1 MCLLV
6 RLSICANLKL
16 IIENT
21 DFAVFHLL
29 GVFWAFFRV
38 APLKRLIYQPLDF
51 VIINLMVIKHWLK
64 ASFMSD
70 SEK

>member
-6 RLSICANLKL
+6 PLSVCANIKL
-16 IIENT
+16 INEKT
-21 DFAVFHLL
+21 DFAFFHLL